1 MQHTYTGEF
10 AHWLERL
17 VCTCVTFLF
26 DAHIFGSSTHMQ
38 VSLIQNLMTW
48 TAVQQLVTNS
58 CCFFSSWQISDSP
71 RMTVPSGCC
80 SNGTSQ
86 HLILLCNPHILL
98 IFHGPIEPT
107 SPLCRI
113 SAEVRNEDQVVM
125 KAQIPLQQIS
135 PGHEI
140 NTKPQKR

>member
-1 MQHTYTGEF
+1 MF
-10 AHWLERL
+10 AQGLERL

-58 CCFFSSWQISDSP
+58 CCFFSSRQISDS
-71 RMTVPSGCC
+71 RTMTVPSGCC

-86 HLILLCNPHILL
+86 HLILLCNPHTLL

-125 KAQIPLQQIS
+125 KAQIPLQQMS
-135 PGHEI
+135 PGYEI
-140 NTKPQKR
+140 NTKPKKR